1 MTTYPYVY
9 LSDNAGLTTK
19 LAIRWDGQRW
29 TETEVALGS
38 PLPQGHIWAPH
49 PDHPDATRVLDEAR
63 QQAEQAREAAL
74 EDRFAEIN
82 PEFGVLPSRTDP
94 DQQRFA
100 QGRERALALGT
111 RVHLAEVRENSGDPG
126 QAEAVIRARAE
137 RATRPRQRSAH
148 QRLMGVE
155 R

>member
-1 MTTYPYVY
+1 MTTYPYIY

-19 LAIRWDGQRW
+19 LAIQWDGQHW
-29 TETEVALGS
+29 IETEVPLGN

-49 PDHPDATRVLDEAR
+49 PDYPDATRVLNEGR

-74 EDRFAEIN
+74 EDRFAELN
-82 PEFGVLPSRTDP
+82 LEFGVLPSRTDP

-111 RVHLAEVRENSGDPG
+111 RVHLAEARENSGDRD
-126 QAEAVIRARAE
+126 QAHAAIRARAE
-137 RATRPRQRSAH
+137 RATRPLQRGGPERAT
-148 QRLMGVE
+148 GVE

>member
-1 MTTYPYVY
+1 MITYPSVY
-9 LSDNAGLTTK
+9 ASDDAGLTTK

-29 TETEVALGS
+29 TETEVPLGS
-38 PLPQGHIWAPH
+38 PLPQGHIWAPQ
-49 PDHPDATRVLDEAR
+49 PDYPDATRVLDQAR

-74 EDRFAEIN
+74 EDRFAELN

-94 DQQRFA
+94 GQQRFA

-111 RVHLAEVRENSGDPG
+111 RVHLAEAAENSGDPD
-126 QAEAVIRARAE
+126 QAEAAIRARAE
-137 RATRPRQRSAH
+137 RATRPLQRGVQERAT
-148 QRLMGVE
+148 GVE